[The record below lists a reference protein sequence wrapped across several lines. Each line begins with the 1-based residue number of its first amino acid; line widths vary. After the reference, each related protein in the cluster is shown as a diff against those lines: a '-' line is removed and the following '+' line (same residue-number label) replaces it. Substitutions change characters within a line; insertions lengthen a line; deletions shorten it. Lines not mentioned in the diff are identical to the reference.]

1 MPNTSPISHNRLPV
15 PNTPPVAER
24 SLGETISDFLF
35 DHKIDGKVVEVAE
48 MPEVL
53 LGRAQSTA
61 GEVVK
66 QLKSFVN
73 FATASEGHRLG
84 GGEVP
89 TSVEALRERRIEKL
103 TAPHVENALDSS
115 LEETSGLSVAD
126 VAKSIAGIVNYRGF
140 AKKLAS
146 DLLVGYFR
154 GEDPQLTVIKSIAGY
169 AAGLAVVSLLG
180 EKSQVI
186 HTLKESKKDFPGSA
200 RRLGGEHEGSLSQE
214 ELQACMHQ
222 AAFDRLLTSCSQRAA
237 LPASKEQ
244 LEGFKSLIGEDR
256 YHDFIVKFPNPT
268 QNDLTLVMNR
278 PTWTL
283 GPETTP
289 GRQQRKLEDM
299 KNSFLKVAETIAPRI
314 VPMIASL
321 TASDLAQGKWAD
333 AEETATEVIKALLS
347 TNRVG

>member
-1 MPNTSPISHNRLPV
+1 VCGKLVVATTPEEIGRLNTLQ
-15 PNTPPVAER
+15 ER
-24 SLGETISDFLF
+24 GIQNGLRGLRWLGPDE
-35 DHKIDGKVVEVAE
+35 
-48 MPEVL
+48 
-53 LGRAQSTA
+53 
-61 GEVVK
+61 
-66 QLKSFVN
+66 
-73 FATASEGHRLG
+73 
-84 GGEVP
+84 
-89 TSVEALRERRIEKL
+89 LREIE
-103 TAPHVENALDSS
+103 PHAAGLAAVHVP
-115 LEETSGLSVAD
+115 EE
-126 VAKSIAGIVNYRGF
+126 GIVNYRGF

-169 AAGLAVVSLLG
+169 AGGLGVVGLLG

-244 LEGFKSLIGEDR
+244 LEGFKELIGEDR
-256 YHDFIVKFPNPT
+256 YHDFIGKFPNPT
-268 QNDLTLVMNR
+268 QNDLTLEMNR

-289 GRQQRKLEDM
+289 GRQQRNLEDM

-333 AEETATEVIKALLS
+333 TEETATEVIKALLS
-347 TNRVG
+347 TSRVG